1 MFVPAIG
8 PPGMPPVRRTRSHD
22 RSLHS
27 QSPPPPPPP
36 PPPPLPLPSR
46 QTSLSNE
53 VGIFWDY
60 ENVSLPRGVEE
71 AAAAAQRLARLATTL
86 GGRVVELRLYHDS
99 EKPTLHKPH
108 RAALERLGFTII
120 DCPTSDKKEA
130 STHIPALS
138 LILAPIPSTRALRPI
153 LRPSLRLRRRRRRSR
168 SRSRRLCLADA
179 F

>member
-1 MFVPAIG
+1 MP
-8 PPGMPPVRRTRSHD
+8 PPVRRTRSHD
-22 RSLHS
+22 RSLQS

-36 PPPPLPLPSR
+36 PPGR
-46 QTSLSNE
+46 QNSLSNE
-53 VGIFWDY
+53 VGILPSAPHLHIQCTLLLRLPSPLHCLLPLPVHLFCPGLSSSFSPTRSSLSLSQVGIFWDY

-99 EKPTLHKPH
+99 EKPTLYKPH

-130 STHIPALS
+130 STLA
-138 LILAPIPSTRALRPI
+138 LAPI
-153 LRPSLRLRRRRRRSR
+153 
-168 SRSRRLCLADA
+168 